1 MRDNSAYPGLIQLM
15 RTGDFGSWSGELQT
29 AERLSEF
36 EFRRPARE
44 DKTQEVSTH
53 ARHFDHSGLRVAC
66 DETPSVA
73 EVTGLGTLARLAVT
87 FGHADR
93 LGSVPSIE

>member
-15 RTGDFGSWSGELQT
+15 RKGDFGSWSGELQT

-44 DKTQEVSTH
+44 DKT
-53 ARHFDHSGLRVAC
+53 RRV
-66 DETPSVA
+66 
-73 EVTGLGTLARLAVT
+73 GTLAHLAVT
-87 FGHADR
+87 FAHDDR

>member
-1 MRDNSAYPGLIQLM
+1 MKDNIAYPGLIQLM
-15 RTGDFGSWSGELQT
+15 RKGDFGSWSGDLQT

-44 DKTQEVSTH
+44 DETQKVSGH
-53 ARHFDHSGLRVAC
+53 DRHFDHSGLRVAC

-73 EVTGLGTLARLAVT
+73 EARRLGTLARLAVR
-87 FGHADR
+87 FR
-93 LGSVPSIE
+93 SL